1 MWREEVAGKQDM
13 RGGRKGV
20 ERRGSGKTG
29 YEGGKKGCGEK
40 RWREN
45 RIESEMRARRTKRNK
60 IRKDK
65 NRRNN
70 NIRRQRVRVLFLII
84 ILG

>member
-40 RWREN
+40 R
-45 RIESEMRARRTKRNK
+45 
-60 IRKDK
+60 
-65 NRRNN
+65 
-70 NIRRQRVRVLFLII
+70 
-84 ILG
+84 

>member
-1 MWREEVAGKQDM
+1 MRGGRKGVERRGSGKTGYEGGEERVWREEVAGKQDM

-40 RWREN
+40 R
-45 RIESEMRARRTKRNK
+45 
-60 IRKDK
+60 
-65 NRRNN
+65 
-70 NIRRQRVRVLFLII
+70 
-84 ILG
+84 

>member
-29 YEGGKKGCGEK
+29 YEGEERVWREEVAGKQDMRGKKGCGEK
-40 RWREN
+40 R
-45 RIESEMRARRTKRNK
+45 
-60 IRKDK
+60 
-65 NRRNN
+65 
-70 NIRRQRVRVLFLII
+70 
-84 ILG
+84 

>member
-13 RGGRKGV
+13 RGGGRKGV

-40 RWREN
+40 R
-45 RIESEMRARRTKRNK
+45 
-60 IRKDK
+60 
-65 NRRNN
+65 
-70 NIRRQRVRVLFLII
+70 
-84 ILG
+84 